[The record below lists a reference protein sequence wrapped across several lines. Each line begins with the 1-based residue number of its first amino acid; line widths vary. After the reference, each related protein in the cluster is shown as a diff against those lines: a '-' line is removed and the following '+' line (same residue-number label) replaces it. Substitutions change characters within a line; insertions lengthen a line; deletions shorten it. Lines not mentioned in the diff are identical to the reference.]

1 MIDGGQLVTDASL
14 LGFEQIL
21 AAVGADRL
29 AQSDRTNLE
38 TWVAGNLSIIDQLG
52 ATGYIGMTMTKAE
65 QKQLIKDILV
75 PQYDQLMSRPD
86 AWF

>member
-1 MIDGGQLVTDASL
+1 
-14 LGFEQIL
+14 
-21 AAVGADRL
+21 
-29 AQSDRTNLE
+29 
-38 TWVAGNLSIIDQLG
+38 
-52 ATGYIGMTMTKAE
+52 MTMTKAE